1 MAETLAAAHGRTAP
15 RAPLT
20 GGGALTE
27 RPGLLAPAS
36 RAPLETGGGGLT
48 ERLDRVAP
56 HLARG
61 GGLPLSLARA

>member
-20 GGGALTE
+20 GGGGALTE
-27 RPGLLAPAS
+27 RPGRLAPAS
-36 RAPLETGGGGLT
+36 RPPGRRGGGLT
-48 ERLDRVAP
+48 ERLDRVASR
-56 HLARG
+56 LAG

>member
-20 GGGALTE
+20 GGG
-27 RPGLLAPAS
+27 
-36 RAPLETGGGGLT
+36 LT
-48 ERLDRVAP
+48 ERLDRVASR
-56 HLARG
+56 LA

>member
-20 GGGALTE
+20 GGGGALTE

-36 RAPLETGGGGLT
+36 RAPLETGGGGS
-48 ERLDRVAP
+48 
-56 HLARG
+56 
-61 GGLPLSLARA
+61 LSALIA

>member
-20 GGGALTE
+20 GGALTE

-36 RAPLETGGGGLT
+36 RAPWRRGGGLT
-48 ERLDRVAP
+48 ERLDRVASR
-56 HLARG
+56 LAG

>member
-36 RAPLETGGGGLT
+36 RAPLETGGG
-48 ERLDRVAP
+48 A
-56 HLARG
+56 H
-61 GGLPLSLARA
+61 

>member
-36 RAPLETGGGGLT
+36 RAPWRRGGGLT
-48 ERLDRVAP
+48 ERLDRVASR
-56 HLARG
+56 LAG
-61 GGLPLSLARA
+61 GGGFL

>member
-36 RAPLETGGGGLT
+36 RPPRETGGGGSLSAFIASRPT
-48 ERLDRVAP
+48 S
-56 HLARG
+56 RG
-61 GGLPLSLARA
+61 GGGFL

>member
-20 GGGALTE
+20 GGG
-27 RPGLLAPAS
+27 
-36 RAPLETGGGGLT
+36 GGLT
-48 ERLDRVAP
+48 ERLDRVASR
-56 HLARG
+56 LAG

>member
-36 RAPLETGGGGLT
+36 RAPLETGGGGSMSALN
-48 ERLDRVAP
+48 A
-56 HLARG
+56 
-61 GGLPLSLARA
+61 

>member
-36 RAPLETGGGGLT
+36 RAPWRRGGGLT
-48 ERLDRVAP
+48 ERLDRVASR
-56 HLARG
+56 LAG

>member
-20 GGGALTE
+20 GGG
-27 RPGLLAPAS
+27 
-36 RAPLETGGGGLT
+36 LT
-48 ERLDRVAP
+48 ERLDRVASR
-56 HLARG
+56 LAG

>member
-20 GGGALTE
+20 GGALTE

-36 RAPLETGGGGLT
+36 RAPLETGGGLT

-61 GGLPLSLARA
+61 GGFL

>member
-36 RAPLETGGGGLT
+36 RAPWRRGGGGLT
-48 ERLDRVAP
+48 ERLDRVASR
-56 HLARG
+56 LAG

>member
-27 RPGLLAPAS
+27 RPGLLAP
-36 RAPLETGGGGLT
+36 RPAPPGDGGGG
-48 ERLDRVAP
+48 
-56 HLARG
+56 G
-61 GGLPLSLARA
+61 SLSALIA

>member
-36 RAPLETGGGGLT
+36 RAPWRRGGGAALT
-48 ERLDRVAP
+48 PVIADRP
-56 HLARG
+56 PPRG

>member
-36 RAPLETGGGGLT
+36 RAPWRRGGGLT
-48 ERLDRVAP
+48 ERLDRVASR
-56 HLARG
+56 LAGG